1 MADSYDIFSGPDA
14 LDDWLRR
21 GGDDLAVPDN
31 FSANMES
38 AVLGFGG
45 TGGLT
50 MPESS
55 IMPSPITGTTNLS
68 EILSGSEVGG
78 ILAFGKRSFSDT
90 ATEGW
95 IQGMKTDG
103 TYAWLIGGSS
113 SSIDW
118 NVTTP
123 SVLTIV
129 GAITATTGT
138 IGGFSIGATTIS
150 ATNLTLTSGA
160 ANTANIAVGTGA
172 NLGGMNSGNA
182 GTDIA
187 FWAGA
192 TFANRATAPFRV
204 NLQGDVT
211 ATSITLPADVID
223 LKVWADILGD
233 YFNRA
238 DAPIGNSTVTSYGSV
253 ARFADGLTPS
263 GIFKIKTPKG
273 ATSVSSIKVFFE
285 RNATGNLYIQ
295 FASAYYAATAGGT
308 IGSDNSDTYAAYT
321 VSGGTGVAD
330 FITVPAAAYNALVI
344 TSDNIIELTIFR
356 DSSNA
361 SDTYNTFWPVAGVL
375 FSFA

>member
-55 IMPSPITGTTNLS
+55 IMPSPISGTTNLS

-103 TYAWLIGGSS
+103 TYAWL
-113 SSIDW
+113 
-118 NVTTP
+118 
-123 SVLTIV
+123 
-129 GAITATTGT
+129 

-211 ATSITLPADVID
+211 ATSITLPANVID

-238 DAPIGNSTVTSYGSV
+238 DAPIGNSTVTSYGAV

-263 GIFKIKTPKG
+263 GIFRIKTPKG
-273 ATSVSSIKVFFE
+273 ATSISSIKVFFE

-361 SDTYNTFWPVAGVL
+361 SDTYNTFWPVTGVL

>member
-1 MADSYDIFSGPDA
+1 MSLFEDGFDA
-14 LDDWLRR
+14 WMRR
-21 GGDDLAVPDN
+21 GEDGETLPEPLP
-31 FSANMES
+31 ST
-38 AVLGFGG
+38 GG
-45 TGGLT
+45 TT
-50 MPESS
+50 VP
-55 IMPSPITGTTNLS
+55 
-68 EILSGSEVGG
+68 LSGGSAPIFPTASSLGDPVTSSVNLANVLSGTEVGS
-78 ILAFGKRSFSDT
+78 ILAYGKVSFTDT
-90 ATEGW
+90 IAGW
-95 IQGMKTDG
+95 IQGMDRDG
-103 TYAWLIGGSS
+103 IYKFLIGDGSS
-113 SSIDW
+113 SLDW
-118 NVTTP
+118 AVTSAGT
-123 SVLTIV
+123 LTIV

-238 DAPIGNSTVTSYGSV
+238 DAAIGNSTVTSYGSV

-263 GIFKIKTPKG
+263 GVFRIKTPKG

>member
-160 ANTANIAVGTGA
+160 A
-172 NLGGMNSGNA
+172 
-182 GTDIA
+182 
-187 FWAGA
+187 
-192 TFANRATAPFRV
+192 
-204 NLQGDVT
+204 
-211 ATSITLPADVID
+211 
-223 LKVWADILGD
+223 
-233 YFNRA
+233 
-238 DAPIGNSTVTSYGSV
+238 
-253 ARFADGLTPS
+253 
-263 GIFKIKTPKG
+263 
-273 ATSVSSIKVFFE
+273 
-285 RNATGNLYIQ
+285 
-295 FASAYYAATAGGT
+295 
-308 IGSDNSDTYAAYT
+308 
-321 VSGGTGVAD
+321 
-330 FITVPAAAYNALVI
+330 
-344 TSDNIIELTIFR
+344 
-356 DSSNA
+356 
-361 SDTYNTFWPVAGVL
+361 
-375 FSFA
+375 